1 MVDVEALLEGV
12 KPPYF
17 ANSEWKPGN
26 LYIILVLTGTTKNY
40 QQQSMDF

>member
-26 LYIILVLTGTTKNY
+26 PVYTLDRDWET
-40 QQQSMDF
+40 SF

>member
-26 LYIILVLTGTTKNY
+26 PVYYSRIVTGKPVPES
-40 QQQSMDF
+40 SM